1 MCSIHTLH
9 SIKEALKSL
18 TFFPPSYKIN
28 MMNFDTPHAYDL
40 CFAWNWEYDAD
51 FTQFLASASERNGLS
66 LLQVTP
72 ANLEATV
79 QALTTGEIYFRSFF
93 DRASD
98 GDAGFMPLVEWAQ
111 AHDIPCINCFIQAR
125 QAINK
130 ASCHLDF
137 ITAGLYTPYTIILP
151 TFQEQPELSTIDLS
165 PLGPLFAIKPS
176 HGGGG
181 DGVILEATAWEQVI
195 SARQQFP
202 DDHYLL
208 QAHITP
214 VLLDGREAW
223 FRVIGCVGQAYPCW
237 WDTRTHIY
245 SPLTAEEESR
255 YGLQSLRE
263 IPQTIGRMYG
273 LELFSTE
280 IAYTAEGL
288 FVVVDYINDP
298 IDLRLQS
305 KALDGI
311 PDAIVGELAEKLI
324 GYVKEKIA
332 A

>member
-1 MCSIHTLH
+1 
-9 SIKEALKSL
+9 L
-18 TFFPPSYKIN
+18 TFPHPSHKIN
-28 MMNFDTPHAYDL
+28 GMNFEKGPPYDL

-51 FTQFLASASERNGLS
+51 FTQLLAIAFERAGVS

-72 ANLEATV
+72 ANLEEV
-79 QALTTGEIYFRSFF
+79 LQALAVGELSFRSFF

-98 GDAGFMPLVEWAQ
+98 SDERFMPLVEWAQ
-111 AHDIPCINCFIQAR
+111 TRNTPCINCLQQAR
-125 QAINK
+125 PTINK
-130 ASCHLDF
+130 ASCHLEF

-151 TFQEQPELSTIDLS
+151 TFIEQPELESVDLS
-165 PLGPLFAIKPS
+165 PLGLPFTIKPS

-181 DGVILEATAWEQVI
+181 DGVIKEATAWEQVLD
-195 SARQQFP
+195 ARQEFP

-208 QAHITP
+208 QAYITP

-245 SPLTAEEESR
+245 SKVTTEEKER
-255 YGLQSLRE
+255 FELQALYD
-263 IPQTIGRMYG
+263 IPALIGRMYG

-280 IAYTAEGL
+280 IAYTAEKQ
-288 FVVVDYINDP
+288 FIVVDYINDP

-305 KALDGI
+305 KAVDGI
-311 PDAIVGELAEKLI
+311 PDEIVVEIAERLVAFVTDKLSS
-324 GYVKEKIA
+324 
-332 A
+332 

>member
-1 MCSIHTLH
+1 MDSNQPGH
-9 SIKEALKSL
+9 
-18 TFFPPSYKIN
+18 
-28 MMNFDTPHAYDL
+28 YDF

-51 FTQFLASASERNGLS
+51 FTQLLAAASERDGLS
-66 LLQVTP
+66 MLQVTP

-79 QALTTGEIYFRSFF
+79 QGLTNGEITFRSFF

-111 AHDIPCINCFIQAR
+111 AHSIPCVNSYQQAR
-125 QAINK
+125 QAVNK

-151 TFQEQPELSTIDLS
+151 TFSEQPEIPCVDLS
-165 PLGPLFAIKPS
+165 PLGSLFAIKPS

-181 DGVILEATAWEQVI
+181 DGVIVEATAWEQVLA
-195 SARQQFP
+195 ARQQFP

-214 VLLDGREAW
+214 VPLDGREAW
-223 FRVIGCVGQAYPCW
+223 FRVIGCVGQVYPCW

-245 SPLTAEEESR
+245 TPLTAEEESR
-255 YGLQSLRE
+255 YGLQVLRE
-263 IPQTIGRMYG
+263 IPLTIERLYG

-280 IAYTAEGL
+280 VAYTAEGL

-311 PDAIVGELAEKLI
+311 PDSIVVEIVDKLV
-324 GYVKEKIA
+324 GFVKAKIA
-332 A
+332 V

>member
-1 MCSIHTLH
+1 MASQ
-9 SIKEALKSL
+9 
-18 TFFPPSYKIN
+18 
-28 MMNFDTPHAYDL
+28 YDF

-51 FTQFLASASERNGLS
+51 FTQLLSAASVRSCLS

-72 ANLEATV
+72 ANLETTV
-79 QALTTGEIYFRSFF
+79 QSLANGELSFRALF

-98 GDAGFMPLVEWAQ
+98 GDVGFMPIVQWAQ
-111 AHDIPCINCFIQAR
+111 AHGIPCVNSYLQSR

-151 TFQEQPELSTIDLS
+151 TYKEQPDIPYVDLS

-181 DGVILEATAWEQVI
+181 DGVIVEATTWSQVLD
-195 SARQQFP
+195 ARQQFP

-214 VLLDGREAW
+214 VVLDGREAW
-223 FRVIGCVGQAYPCW
+223 FRVIGCVGNVYPCW
-237 WDTRTHIY
+237 WDTRTHVY
-245 SPLTAEEESR
+245 MPLTAEDESR
-255 YGLQSLRE
+255 FGLQALRE
-263 IPQTIGRMYG
+263 ISLTIGQLYG
-273 LELFSTE
+273 LELYSTE
-280 IAYTAEGL
+280 IAYTAEGS

-298 IDLRLQS
+298 IDLRVQS

-311 PDAIVGELAEKLI
+311 PDAIAGDIAEKLV
-324 GYVKEKIA
+324 GYVKGKIDA
-332 A
+332 